1 MLENL
6 TDEQREAYNLCTEN
20 PKPITII
27 QGKAGTGKSYLVK
40 ELLHAFPRAALLT
53 PTNMAASVYGHRA
66 VTLHSFFYGELD
78 DLDEGFQDAPNYQC
92 QHNDRCEEKVL
103 NTNVLIFD
111 EISMVRS
118 DYFEIM
124 NRICQEIR
132 HNPAPFGGIQVIAVG
147 DMYQLPPVVE
157 NDEITRYLFNE
168 YGGIYYFNSHVI
180 QNNIS
185 QIEFIELQQSQRQ
198 KNDSAFVRD
207 LDIVRSGGNLQAIV
221 ESLNHINSRICE
233 RSKIPDHV
241 ITIATS
247 NAEVMRINYE
257 RLSLLSG
264 VTKNHPATIMIQK
277 KDGSEYRQFAF
288 EAGRSFAD
296 CKTVE
301 IPSSYEANL
310 SYKIGAKVMYT
321 SSNKRAG
328 YINGDYGYIRAI
340 ENDAIIVQKAENNGE
355 AEIYESVYHRI
366 IQTHKYRYD
375 MHYDAEHHELKRV
388 TPYVQKT
395 TQFPLKLAYAFTI
408 HKSQGQTYEEVYLD
422 LESPV
427 FASGQLYVALS
438 RAKSLKGLYLTKP
451 VAISDIIVDEQITN
465 FINRFSKQPII
476 DTLRIPDKLSC
487 PELERLSETF
497 MKEEDQAIR
506 SAATHTIK
514 IANALCG
521 IKAYSYAY
529 LELNK
534 IANILVSFYQI
545 RKERELELQARRD
558 NYRSQCSQD
567 GINEYATFLSE
578 LIFTFVLNGD
588 VSKKP
593 IVLDRLPSVK

>member
-1 MLENL
+1 ML
-6 TDEQREAYNLCTEN
+6 TDEQRVAYELCTRN

-40 ELLHAFPRAALLT
+40 ELLNAFPRAALLT
-53 PTNMAASVYGHRA
+53 PTNMAASVYGYRA
-66 VTLHSFFYGELD
+66 TTLHSFFYGELD
-78 DLDEGFQDAPNYQC
+78 DLDEGFQNAPNYKC
-92 QHNDRCEEKVL
+92 KHSFRCEEKVL

-118 DYFEIM
+118 DYFEMM

-132 HNPAPFGGIQVIAVG
+132 HSRAPFGGMQVIAVG

-157 NDEITRYLFNE
+157 NDDITRYLFNE
-168 YGGIYYFNSHVI
+168 YGGVYYFNSHVI
-180 QNNIS
+180 QNNIN
-185 QIEFIELQQSQRQ
+185 QIGFIELQHSQRQ

-207 LDIVRSGGNLQAIV
+207 LDIVRSGGSLQAIV
-221 ESLNHINSRICE
+221 ESLDHINSRICH
-233 RSKIPDHV
+233 RSEIPAHV

-247 NAEVMRINYE
+247 NAEVMRINRE
-257 RLSLLSG
+257 RLSQLPG
-264 VTKNHPATIMIQK
+264 GTREHPATIIIQK
-277 KDGSEYRQFAF
+277 KDGKEYRQFAF
-288 EAGRSFAD
+288 DAGTSYSD
-296 CKTVE
+296 CKAIE

-321 SSNKRAG
+321 TSNKRAG
-328 YINGDYGYIRAI
+328 YINGDYGYIRAFDG
-340 ENDAIIVQKAENNGE
+340 DAIIVQKAEQSADGE
-355 AEIYESVYHRI
+355 IFESIYHRI
-366 IQTHKYRYD
+366 EQTQKYRYD
-375 MHYDAEHHELKRV
+375 MHYDAEHHVLKRV

-451 VAISDIIVDEQITN
+451 IALSDIIVDEQITN
-465 FINRFSKQPII
+465 FINRFSKHPIT
-476 DTLRIPDKLSC
+476 DTLRIPDELSY
-487 PELERLSETF
+487 PELERLNKTF
-497 MKEEDQAIR
+497 LMEDDPAIR
-506 SAATHTIK
+506 SAATRAIK

-521 IKAYSYAY
+521 IQAYTYAY

-534 IANILVSFYQI
+534 IANILISYYQI
-545 RKERELELQARRD
+545 SKDYELELQARRAD
-558 NYRSQCSQD
+558 YRNKTQAEID
-567 GINEYATFLSE
+567 EYAAFLSK
-578 LIFTFVLNGD
+578 LILAMVMGGD
-588 VSKKP
+588 MNKKTV
-593 IVLDRLPSVK
+593 VLDRLPSVR